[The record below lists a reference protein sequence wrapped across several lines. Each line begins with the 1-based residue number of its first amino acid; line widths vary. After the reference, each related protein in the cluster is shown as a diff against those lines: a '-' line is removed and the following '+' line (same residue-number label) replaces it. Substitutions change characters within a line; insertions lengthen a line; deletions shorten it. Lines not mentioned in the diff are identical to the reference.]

1 MNRPVRFPRDRSS
14 APSKLRFR
22 GIGVAQQVQRAAC
35 ICSNKKMEY
44 KNHHSGDL
52 VDSKLWGINS
62 PAAVHT
68 RIPVFSSLAS
78 PRDTVTLQSEHSVR
92 TERMETD
99 FVFQNG

>member
-44 KNHHSGDL
+44 TNHHSGDL
-52 VDSKLWGINS
+52 VDSELWY
-62 PAAVHT
+62 V
-68 RIPVFSSLAS
+68 VE
-78 PRDTVTLQSEHSVR
+78 QSKFTTNV
-92 TERMETD
+92 
-99 FVFQNG
+99 QNDAK